1 LMSNTVAAAGLLN
14 EVESKQLLE
23 AAGIATTSARLATSA
38 EEAVAIAS
46 HLGFPVVLKVISE
59 DVPHKSDAGGVKLDL
74 QSPTEV
80 ETAYDAILS
89 SVRARHPNASL
100 DGVSVQRMAAPGVE
114 VVIGVSRDAQFGPV
128 MMFGLGGVLV
138 ELLQDVAF
146 RLVPLERA
154 DVVEMIDEIKGSAL
168 LDGYRGTPAADREQ
182 LIDLMLKVS
191 AFVDARPDIAELDLN
206 PVFAYPDGAVA
217 ADARIVLSH

>member
-1 LMSNTVAAAGLLN
+1 MSNTTVALRLLN

-38 EEAVAIAS
+38 AEAAAIAS
-46 HLGFPVVLKVISE
+46 DLGFPVVLKVISD
-59 DVPHKSDAGGVKLDL
+59 DVPHKSDAGGVELDL
-74 QSPTEV
+74 QSPADV
-80 ETAYDAILS
+80 QAAYEAILS
-89 SVRARHPNASL
+89 SVAARHPNAKL

-138 ELLQDVAF
+138 ELLKDVAF

-154 DVVEMIDEIKGSAL
+154 DALEMIDEIKGSAL
-168 LDGYRGTPAADREQ
+168 LDGYRGAPAADRER
-182 LIDLMLKVS
+182 LVELMLKVS
-191 AFVDARPDIAELDLN
+191 AFIEARPDVAELDLN
-206 PVFAYPDGAVA
+206 PVFVYPDDALAV
-217 ADARIVLSH
+217 DARIVLS

>member
-1 LMSNTVAAAGLLN
+1 MSKTTAALRLLN

-38 EEAVAIAS
+38 AEAVAIAS
-46 HLGFPVVLKVISE
+46 DLGFPVVLKVVSD
-59 DVPHKSDAGGVKLDL
+59 DVPHKSDAGGVVLDL
-74 QSPTEV
+74 QSPADV
-80 ETAYDAILS
+80 QAAYEAILS
-89 SVRARHPNASL
+89 SVAARHPNAKV

-138 ELLQDVAF
+138 ELLKDVAF

-154 DVVEMIDEIKGSAL
+154 DALEMIDEIKGSAL
-168 LDGYRGTPAADREQ
+168 LDGYRGAPAADRER
-182 LIDLMLKVS
+182 LVELMLKVS
-191 AFVDARPDIAELDLN
+191 AFTEARPDVAELDLN
-206 PVFAYPDGAVA
+206 PVFVYPDDALAV
-217 ADARIVLSH
+217 DARIVLS